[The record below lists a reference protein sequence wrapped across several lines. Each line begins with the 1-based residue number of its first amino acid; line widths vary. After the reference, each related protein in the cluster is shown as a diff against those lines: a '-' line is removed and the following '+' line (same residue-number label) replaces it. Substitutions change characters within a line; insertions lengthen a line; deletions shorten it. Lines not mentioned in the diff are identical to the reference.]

1 MHKFVETKFSQC
13 HFAELHVSRSRLS
26 DLNSLILTRIHF
38 LSFFRSKTSSSPV
51 FSPWVSW
58 VFDLAHFN
66 SLFGQATCL
75 ISEHI
80 ISNKAFN
87 FLLTQVREMDGLP
100 LILDQTNIDA
110 RNPCILGYKY
120 LHMTSSKHLWKHPIK
135 KNCIQLSEN
144 QNGNGA
150 FRLIRISSTVTAN
163 ELLHPFLFWMRG
175 VVFVIYEK
183 WHELFQPP

>member
-1 MHKFVETKFSQC
+1 M
-13 HFAELHVSRSRLS
+13 
-26 DLNSLILTRIHF
+26 
-38 LSFFRSKTSSSPV
+38 
-51 FSPWVSW
+51 
-58 VFDLAHFN
+58 FDLAHFN

-120 LHMTSSKHLWKHPIK
+120 PHMTSLNTYKSTQLKE
-135 KNCIQLSEN
+135 CIHLSEN
-144 QNGNGA
+144 QNSNGA
-150 FRLIRISSTVTAN
+150 FRLICISSNVTAN
-163 ELLHPFLFWMRG
+163 ERLHPFLFWMRG
-175 VVFVIYEK
+175 VVFVI
-183 WHELFQPP
+183 FQRH